1 MSQSLTLSVAK
12 KIVSNIKGNQRSI
25 ITEVYIINED
35 YKGGEAKEFVLR

>member
-25 ITEVYIINED
+25 ITEVCIINED
-35 YKGGEAKEFVLR
+35 YKGGEAIEFVLR